1 MEPMS
6 GKLADAHAPM
16 RDAAFV
22 VIGVPYDATSSYRS
36 GAKDGPA
43 AIRRA
48 SYNFELWL
56 LELGI
61 DIEDIPFH
69 DWGDIG
75 EVFSPDALVDAVAEA
90 VREVASKRGR
100 VPILIGGEH
109 NATEGAVRALHE
121 VHPDIRVISLDAHT
135 DFRKEY
141 LDEPRSHACA
151 MRRVSDIV
159 GVGRVAVAGVRSSS
173 REEQEDASELGYA
186 FFTADAVRERGLDA
200 VVDDLLART
209 GKGPLYFT
217 LDLDV
222 IDPSSAPGVQTPEPW
237 GLTPLD
243 IRRVI
248 DRLAPHVV
256 GMDIMEC
263 APAHD
268 GGQTALL
275 AARLL
280 RHSIGAMW
288 QSRRT
293 RPAKGKR

>member
-48 SYNFELWL
+48 SYNFETWL
-56 LELGI
+56 LELGLE
-61 DIEDIPFH
+61 IEDVPFC

-109 NATEGAVRALHE
+109 NATEGAVRALKEAH
-121 VHPDIRVISLDAHT
+121 DGLRVISFDAHS
-135 DFRKEY
+135 DFRREY
-141 LDEPRSHACA
+141 LGEPRSHACA

-159 GVGRVAVAGVRSSS
+159 GMGSVAVAGIRSSS
-173 REEQEDASELGYA
+173 AEEQRDARELGYS
-186 FFTADAVRERGLDA
+186 FVTADAVRERGLDA
-200 VVDDLLART
+200 VVDDMLART

-222 IDPSSAPGVQTPEPW
+222 IDPSFAPGVQTPEPW
-237 GLTPLD
+237 GLSPLD

-248 DRLAPHVV
+248 DRLAPHMV

-288 QSRRT
+288 QARRA
-293 RPAKGKR
+293 RPGKRKR

>member
-1 MEPMS
+1 MEPMHS
-6 GKLADAHAPM
+6 KLADANATLEEA
-16 RDAAFV
+16 RFV
-22 VIGVPYDATSSYRS
+22 IIGVPYDATSSYRA
-36 GAKDGPA
+36 GAKEGPA
-43 AIRRA
+43 AVRRA
-48 SYNFELWL
+48 SYNFETWN
-56 LELGI
+56 LELGL
-61 DIEDIPFH
+61 DILDVPVH
-69 DWGDIG
+69 DWGDIE
-75 EVFSPDALVDAVAEA
+75 EVFSPDRMVELVDEAVTEAVA
-90 VREVASKRGR
+90 VKGR
-100 VPILIGGEH
+100 VPVVVGGEH
-109 NATEGAVRALHE
+109 NGTEGAVRAVHRG
-121 VHPDIRVISLDAHT
+121 HPDLRVLSLDAHT

-173 REEQEDASELGYA
+173 REEQEDARELGYA

-209 GKGPLYFT
+209 GKGPLYLT

-222 IDPSSAPGVQTPEPW
+222 IDPSFAPGVQTPEPW

-243 IRRVI
+243 IRRAI
-248 DRLAPHVV
+248 DRLAPHIV
-256 GMDIMEC
+256 GMDVMEC

-288 QSRRT
+288 QSRRA